1 VSFLFDSVD
10 RFVAGTV
17 GQPGERAFFVQAK
30 SGARLVTVALEK
42 AQVAALSQRLEM
54 VVNDLRKNGLSRF
67 LTTETRDDGPL
78 DTPIEPEFEV
88 GAISMAWDETQSL
101 MIVELFEITS
111 DEEEPENRLRVAL
124 NLSEC
129 DAFVKRSK
137 ALIGAG
143 RLPCPFCGI
152 PIDPQGHLCP
162 RANGYRR

>member
-30 SGARLVTVALEK
+30 SGSRLVTVALEK
-42 AQVAALSQRLEM
+42 AQVAALTQRLEM
-54 VVNDLRKNGLSRF
+54 VVNDLRKNGIPRHISS
-67 LTTETRDDGPL
+67 ETRDDAPL
-78 DTPIEPEFEV
+78 DLPIEAEFEV

-101 MIVELFEITS
+101 MNVELFEIAPE
-111 DEEEPENRLRVAL
+111 EEEPENLLRVSL

-129 DAFVKRSK
+129 EAFVKRSK

>member
-30 SGARLVTVALEK
+30 SGSRLVTVALEK
-42 AQVAALSQRLEM
+42 AQVAALTQRLEM
-54 VVNDLRKNGLSRF
+54 VVNDLRKNGIPRHISS
-67 LTTETRDDGPL
+67 ETRDDAPL
-78 DTPIEPEFEV
+78 DLPIEAEFEV

-101 MIVELFEITS
+101 MIVELFEIAPE
-111 DEEEPENRLRVAL
+111 EEEPENLLRVSL

-129 DAFVKRSK
+129 EAFVKRSK

>member
-1 VSFLFDSVD
+1 MSFLFDSVD

-30 SGARLVTVALEK
+30 SGSRLVTVALEK
-42 AQVAALSQRLEM
+42 AQVAALTQRLEM
-54 VVNDLRKNGLSRF
+54 VVNDLRKNGIPRHISS
-67 LTTETRDDGPL
+67 ETRDDAPL
-78 DTPIEPEFEV
+78 DLPIEAEFEV

-101 MIVELFEITS
+101 MIVELFEIAPE
-111 DEEEPENRLRVAL
+111 EEEPENMLRVSL

>member
-1 VSFLFDSVD
+1 MSFLFDSVD

-30 SGARLVTVALEK
+30 SGSRLVTVALEK
-42 AQVAALSQRLEM
+42 AQVAALTQRLEM
-54 VVNDLRKNGLSRF
+54 VVNDLRKNGIPRQISS
-67 LTTETRDDGPL
+67 ETRDDAPL
-78 DTPIEPEFEV
+78 DTPIEAEFEV

-111 DEEEPENRLRVAL
+111 EEEEPENCLRVSL

-137 ALIGAG
+137 ALISAG